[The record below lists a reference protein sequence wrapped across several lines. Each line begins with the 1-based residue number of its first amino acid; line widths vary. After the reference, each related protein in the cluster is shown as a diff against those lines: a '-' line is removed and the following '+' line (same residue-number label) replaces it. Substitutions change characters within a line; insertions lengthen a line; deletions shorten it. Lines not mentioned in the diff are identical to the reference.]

1 MKENKL
7 IEMKNKVEALT
18 RVVQQLITELQF
30 TREVAVGSLET
41 IKKCQDMKKRWK
53 SLKRKLLR
61 SLVKQRPLKPW
72 ERLSNRIGYMG
83 AGFVIA
89 GQWTIEPI
97 FL

>member
-41 IKKCQDMKKRWK
+41 IKKMPGYNEALEELKNEVTKKNENEK
-53 SLKRKLLR
+53 KTE
-61 SLVKQRPLKPW
+61 VQ
-72 ERLSNRIGYMG
+72 
-83 AGFVIA
+83 
-89 GQWTIEPI
+89 TD
-97 FL
+97 

>member
-41 IKKCQDMKKRWK
+41 IKKMPGYNEALEELKNEVTKKNENEK
-53 SLKRKLLR
+53 KTEI
-61 SLVKQRPLKPW
+61 Q
-72 ERLSNRIGYMG
+72 
-83 AGFVIA
+83 
-89 GQWTIEPI
+89 TD
-97 FL
+97 

>member
-41 IKKCQDMKKRWK
+41 IKKMPGYNKALEELKNEVTKKNENEK
-53 SLKRKLLR
+53 KTEI
-61 SLVKQRPLKPW
+61 Q
-72 ERLSNRIGYMG
+72 
-83 AGFVIA
+83 
-89 GQWTIEPI
+89 TD
-97 FL
+97 